1 MDETTLMTLIA
12 EGETIGRVEFK
23 RELHLD
29 RAEEKAEFIK
39 DVISL
44 SNSASQNKGYLLVGI
59 DNSKYIVGTHQL
71 EEERI
76 QQLVHSHIRPSVRL
90 RCTMIS
96 TTAPNLPSVGIIE
109 VEGTER
115 PYRVSIP
122 IGKLKQDDIFVRHGS
137 VVERATP
144 EEVRRMDD
152 ETKVNLMLQNTV
164 H

>member
-12 EGETIGRVEFK
+12 EGEAIGRVEFK

-44 SNSASQNKGYLLVGI
+44 SNSAPQNKGYLLVGI
-59 DNSKYIVGTHQL
+59 DNNKYIAGTHEL

-76 QQLVHSHIRPSVRL
+76 QQLVHSHIRPSLKL
-90 RCTMIS
+90 RCTMMS
-96 TTAPNLPSVGIIE
+96 TSAPNLPSVGVIE
-109 VEGTER
+109 IEGIER

-122 IGKLKQDDIFVRHGS
+122 ID
-137 VVERATP
+137 A
-144 EEVRRMDD
+144 
-152 ETKVNLMLQNTV
+152 
-164 H
+164 